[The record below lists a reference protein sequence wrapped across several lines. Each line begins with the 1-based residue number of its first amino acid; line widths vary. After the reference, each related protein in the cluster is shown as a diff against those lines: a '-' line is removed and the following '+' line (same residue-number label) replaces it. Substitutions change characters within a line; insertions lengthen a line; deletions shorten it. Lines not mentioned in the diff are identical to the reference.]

1 MARKTMSG
9 LYERNGIWHIDKV
22 VRGQRLQESTGTSE
36 REEAEQYLIHRL
48 EKLRQ
53 EKIYGV
59 RQVRTWREAA
69 TRFLIEFKDQPSI
82 ALSAL
87 HIEQL
92 DPYIGDLPITHIDDG
107 TLAKFIKDR
116 QTPGKTST
124 GKEKPGVSNRTVNI
138 ALQRVVRI
146 LNLCHRKWR
155 DAEKRPWLES
165 VPMIRM
171 LDEKVSSR
179 KPYPLSWEEQSVLFA
194 ELPAHLQRMALFK
207 VNTGCREQEVCK
219 LRWDWEI
226 YVPELETSVFLIPAS
241 FGGRNA
247 SSGVKNG
254 EDRLVVLN
262 GVAKSVIDK
271 QRGQS
276 KEWVFPYD
284 DTAMHRMN
292 DSAWKKAR
300 VRAGKIWQEKYLR
313 PALPG
318 FVSIRVHDL
327 KHTFGRRLR
336 AAAVTLEDR
345 KALLGHKNGS
355 ITSHYSTAE
364 LGQLIEAANKAST
377 TDSRG
382 PALTILRRKT
392 G

>member
-1 MARKTMSG
+1 MARKTISG

-22 VRGQRLQESTGTSE
+22 VRGTRLQESTGTCE

-69 TRFLIEFKDQPSI
+69 TRFLVEYQDQPSI
-82 ALSAL
+82 ALSAS

-92 DPYIGDLPITHIDDG
+92 DPYLGDLPITHVDDG
-107 TLAKFIKDR
+107 TLAQFIKDR
-116 QTPGKTST
+116 QTPGLTKT
-124 GKEKPGVSNRTVNI
+124 GKIKPGVANRTINI

-146 LNLCHRKWR
+146 LNLCARKWR

-165 VPMIRM
+165 VPMISM
-171 LDEKVSSR
+171 LDEKTNCR

-194 ELPAHLQRMALFK
+194 ELPAHLQRMAMFK

-226 YVPELETSVFLIPAS
+226 AVPELETSVFLIPAD
-241 FGGRNA
+241 FGGRRET
-247 SSGVKNG
+247 SGVKNG

-262 GVAKSVIDK
+262 GVAKSVIEK
-271 QRGQS
+271 QRGLS

-284 DTAMHRMN
+284 GTGMHRMN

-300 VRAGKIWQEKYLR
+300 VRAAKIWQEKYLR

-318 FVSIRVHDL
+318 FASIRVHDL

-336 AAAVTLEDR
+336 AAGVTLEDR

-364 LGQLIEAANKAST
+364 LGQLIEAANKASS

>member
-1 MARKTMSG
+1 M
-9 LYERNGIWHIDKV
+9 
-22 VRGQRLQESTGTSE
+22 
-36 REEAEQYLIHRL
+36 IHRL

-69 TRFLIEFKDQPSI
+69 TRFLVEYQDQPSI
-82 ALSAL
+82 ALSAS

-92 DPYIGDLPITHIDDG
+92 DPYLGDLPITHVDDG
-107 TLAKFIKDR
+107 TLAQFIKDR
-116 QTPGKTST
+116 QTPGLTKT
-124 GKEKPGVSNRTVNI
+124 GKIKPGVANRTINI

-146 LNLCHRKWR
+146 LNLCARKWR

-165 VPMIRM
+165 VPMISM
-171 LDEKVSSR
+171 LDEKTNSR

-194 ELPAHLQRMALFK
+194 ELPAHLQRMAMFK

-226 YVPELETSVFLIPAS
+226 AVPELETSVFLIPAD
-241 FGGRNA
+241 FGGRRET
-247 SSGVKNG
+247 SGVKNG

-262 GVAKSVIDK
+262 GVAKSVIEK
-271 QRGQS
+271 QRGLS

-284 DTAMHRMN
+284 GTGMHRMN

-300 VRAGKIWQEKYLR
+300 VRAAKIWQEKYLR

-318 FVSIRVHDL
+318 FASIRVHDL

-336 AAAVTLEDR
+336 AAGVTLEDR

-364 LGQLIEAANKAST
+364 LGQLIEAANKASS

>member
-1 MARKTMSG
+1 MANA
-9 LYERNGIWHIDKV
+9 E
-22 VRGQRLQESTGTSE
+22 VR
-36 REEAEQYLIHRL
+36 AEQYLIFRL

-53 EKIYGV
+53 EKVYGL

-69 TRFLIEFKDQPSI
+69 TRFLVEFQHQPSI

-92 DPYIGDLPITHIDDG
+92 DPYLGDLPITHVDDEA
-107 TLAKFIKDR
+107 LAQFIKDR
-116 QTPGKTST
+116 QTPGLTKT
-124 GKEKPGVSNRTVNI
+124 GKIKPGVSNRTINI

-146 LNLCHRKWR
+146 LNLCARKWR
-155 DAEKRPWLES
+155 DEERRPWLES
-165 VPMIRM
+165 VPMITM
-171 LDEKVSSR
+171 LDEKTSSR

-194 ELPAHLQRMALFK
+194 ELPAHLQRMAMFK

-226 YVPELETSVFLIPAS
+226 CVPELDTSVFLIPAS
-241 FGGRNA
+241 FGGRRET
-247 SSGVKNG
+247 SGVKNG

-262 GVAKSVIDK
+262 AVSKSVIDK
-271 QRGQS
+271 QRGLS

-300 VRAGKIWQEKYLR
+300 LRAAKMWQEKYLR
-313 PALPG
+313 PALLG
-318 FVSIRVHDL
+318 FASIRVHDL

-336 AAAVTLEDR
+336 AAGVTLEDR

-364 LGQLIEAANKAST
+364 LGQLIEAANKASS

>member
-1 MARKTMSG
+1 MARKTISG

-22 VRGQRLQESTGTSE
+22 VRGTRLQESTGTCE

-53 EKIYGV
+53 EKVYGV
-59 RQVRTWREAA
+59 RQVRTWREAT
-69 TRFLIEFKDQPSI
+69 TRFLVEYQDQPSI
-82 ALSAL
+82 ALSAS

-92 DPYIGDLPITHIDDG
+92 DPYLGDLPVTHVDDG
-107 TLAKFIKDR
+107 TLAQFIKDR
-116 QTPGKTST
+116 KAPGLTKT
-124 GKEKPGVSNRTVNI
+124 GKVKPGVSNRTINI

-146 LNLCHRKWR
+146 LNLCARKWR

-165 VPMIRM
+165 VPMISM
-171 LDEKVSSR
+171 LDEKSNSR

-194 ELPAHLQRMALFK
+194 ELPAHLQRMAMFK

-226 YVPELETSVFLIPAS
+226 YVPELDTSVFLIPAG
-241 FGGRNA
+241 FGGRRET
-247 SSGVKNG
+247 SGVKNG

-262 GVAKSVIDK
+262 GVARSVIEK
-271 QRGQS
+271 QRGLS

-284 DTAMHRMN
+284 GTGMHRMN

-300 VRAGKIWQEKYLR
+300 VRAAKMWQEKYLR
-313 PALPG
+313 PALLG
-318 FVSIRVHDL
+318 FASIRVHDL
-327 KHTFGRRLR
+327 KHTFGRRQR
-336 AAAVTLEDR
+336 AAGVTEEDR
-345 KALLGHKNGS
+345 KALPGHKNGS
-355 ITSHYSTAE
+355 ITSHYSAAE
-364 LGQLIEAANKAST
+364 RDQLIEAANKVSV
-377 TDSRG
+377 TDSRA
-382 PALTILRRKT
+382 PALTILMRRQ